1 MRFSTTLMMASVAA
15 AVSAE
20 TTIPVITFDGAAST
34 THTWKEQND
43 PVMGGRST
51 GTFTIKDKV
60 GVFDGEV
67 VNVPFL
73 KAPGFIK
80 ADTSDLKPFPDL
92 RSCTGLVM
100 SAKAAEDYAGF
111 RLSFGIAHAPDGKYF
126 AYGYK
131 THFTAKVGAFADI
144 KLPFTNFTDYWDDAT
159 GDAVKTCQ
167 VKWGERKNVKTPTN
181 ANKHVILQDNKIYCP
196 TDKALEDL
204 ITIGVWGEGVG
215 GKVHLEIQS
224 ISGYGCSKATNSTRV

>member
-20 TTIPVITFDGAAST
+20 TTIPVITFDGAAGT

-167 VKWGERKNVKTPTN
+167 
-181 ANKHVILQDNKIYCP
+181 DNKIYCP